1 MWDADLV
8 ARIRDRKL
16 NEIMIFASMAKIDS
30 GNVDTYIDII
40 VSLGDD
46 IDACDTLLDTLG
58 EAEIELDAIDAP
70 EYAERL
76 SPSEREDED
85 RFNSMKA
92 APIGVPDQPDIEE
105 YVRGLISDAVES
117 LRPDNSSDDAISSLK
132 DELSGCRAR
141 VEQLTQQLDYSR
153 TENATLEDELREVT
167 SDRDEV
173 RRQADELRSSIAS
186 LKTDLQLAEEKLSVL
201 EPAYQEAMS
210 RISELESSADAV
222 ADPVEEV
229 VGNNPDPEVVPEAE
243 AEEDPVEP
251 MDQQFLTNGNMD
263 SVRRVRDMKESKI
276 DSIVEA
282 AMDGKMD
289 MDVCDDIIEFLKD
302 DIAICDAILQI
313 DFDVTDSVISGFKEI
328 MRIATDSPDP
338 KHQEEYTQMLTPD
351 ESIIEYN
358 YAQVLNSLQGMMM
371 YMSDS
376 LRD

>member
-8 ARIRDRKL
+8 ARVRDRKL

-92 APIGVPDQPDIEE
+92 TPVGVPDQPDIEE

-117 LRPDNSSDDAISSLK
+117 LRPDSSSDDAISSLK

-141 VEQLTQQLDYSR
+141 MEQLTQQLDYSR

-173 RRQADELRSSIAS
+173 RRQADELRSSVAS
-186 LKTDLQLAEEKLSVL
+186 LKTDLQLAEEKLAVL

-210 RISELESSADAV
+210 RISELESSAD
-222 ADPVEEV
+222 PVEEV
-229 VGNNPDPEVVPEAE
+229 VGDDPDQDAVPETE
-243 AEEDPVEP
+243 IEEDPVEP
-251 MDQQFLTNGNMD
+251 TSQQFLTNGNMD

-371 YMSDS
+371 YMSDL